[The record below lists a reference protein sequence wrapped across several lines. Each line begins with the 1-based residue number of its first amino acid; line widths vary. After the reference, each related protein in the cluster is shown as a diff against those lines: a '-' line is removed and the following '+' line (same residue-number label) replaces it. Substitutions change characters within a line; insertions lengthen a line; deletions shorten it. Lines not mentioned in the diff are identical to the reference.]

1 MDKQAK
7 VPFNSGSIETS
18 NTVGQIN
25 QVRTYGSQPGT
36 VQHVGNKALV
46 NNQMILPQDII
57 NYQSSIQGKQNQ
69 NLNSMSG

>member
-46 NNQMILPQDII
+46 NNQMILP
-57 NYQSSIQGKQNQ
+57 
-69 NLNSMSG
+69 